1 MIKTLFKIAYT
12 IKTKMNVL
20 NALIIICFLMMVNNV
35 KKLLLKIVLNMNLII
50 NAKHVK
56 MVKVLKQMKMDLKI
70 VLIYQNKIV

>member
-20 NALIIICFLMMVNNV
+20 NVLIIICFLMMVNNV

>member
-12 IKTKMNVL
+12 IRTKMNVL

-56 MVKVLKQMKMDLKI
+56 MVKVFKQMKMDLKI

>member
-12 IKTKMNVL
+12 IKTKTNVL
-20 NALIIICFLMMVNNV
+20 NVLIIICFLMMVNNV